1 MAISDWPKLE
11 RPREKLLSAG
21 PQTLS
26 EAELLAIF
34 LRTGVKGKSAVDLAR
49 DLLKKFK
56 TLGQLLT
63 APQKIFCETHGLG
76 TAKYVQIQ
84 AILELS
90 RRYLY
95 QTLPKK
101 INIRNADH
109 TKNFLKTTL
118 AQYQHEVFGCLFLDS
133 RHAVLAFEELSHGTI
148 NSTAVHPREVVKRAL
163 HHNAAAVILAHN
175 HPSGHTKASSSDQL
189 MTEKLRQ
196 ALRLIDVKVLDHIIV
211 GEGAAMSFAENG
223 LMEPHV

>member
-11 RPREKLLSAG
+11 RPREKLLSSGA
-21 PQTLS
+21 QTLS

-49 DLLKKFK
+49 DLLSKFK
-56 TLGQLLT
+56 TLSQLLT

-95 QTLPKK
+95 ETLPKK
-101 INIRNADH
+101 IHINTAED
-109 TKNFLKTTL
+109 TKNFLKSAL
-118 AQYQHEVFGCLFLDS
+118 APYPHEVFGCLFLDS
-133 RHAVLAFEELSHGTI
+133 RHAVLAFEKLFNGTI
-148 NSTAVHPREVVKRAL
+148 NSTTVHPREVVKRAL

-175 HPSGHTKASSSDQL
+175 HPSGHTKPSTSDQL
-189 MTEKLRQ
+189 MTEKLSQ
-196 ALRLIDVKVLDHIIV
+196 ALRLIDVKVLDHVIV
-211 GEGAAMSFAENG
+211 GEGTTTSFAESG
-223 LMEPHV
+223 LM